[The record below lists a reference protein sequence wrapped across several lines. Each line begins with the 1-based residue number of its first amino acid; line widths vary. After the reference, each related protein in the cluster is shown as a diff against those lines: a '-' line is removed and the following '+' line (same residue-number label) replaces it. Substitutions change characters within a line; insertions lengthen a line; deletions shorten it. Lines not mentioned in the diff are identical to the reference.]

1 MAEKPNSNAS
11 KGLDIETVFT
21 VVVFI
26 AFLIGVPA
34 SLIWIFTP
42 DSIKYPIYYGLDY
55 SVDSSRV
62 HFDKKPTDCDWEH
75 APIGNKDCH
84 YEKQV
89 YPVNN
94 ATGTVTDVYVTW
106 AKTAD

>member
-1 MAEKPNSNAS
+1 MEATK
-11 KGLDIETVFT
+11 KGTDRLKDLGVTIY
-21 VVVFI
+21 
-26 AFLIGVPA
+26 AFALLAFVLGCIGFFVWA
-34 SLIWIFTP
+34 VTP
-42 DSIKYPIYYGLDY
+42 DSIKYPIYYGLEY
-55 SVDSSRV
+55 SIDSSQV
-62 HFDKKPTDCDWEH
+62 HFNKEPTDCDWEH